1 MMKPTPINV
10 LLVDDDPEDVE
21 LTLEVLSLSKI
32 KVNIAT
38 AFDGEQAMEIL
49 LHQAEN
55 DRTKLPDLILLDLN
69 MPRKNGHEV
78 LEEVKNHKALQQIP
92 VVILTTSGSEEDI
105 SNSYK
110 KGVSCYIKKPVGLN
124 EFQRVVEAINDFW
137 FTVVKFPKE
146 SID

>member
-1 MMKPTPINV
+1 MKPTPINV
-10 LLVDDDPEDVE
+10 LLVDDDPEDVD
-21 LTLEVLSLSKI
+21 LTMEVLSLSKI
-32 KVNIAT
+32 KVNITT
-38 AFDGEQAMEIL
+38 AIDGEQAMEIL
-49 LHQAEN
+49 LHQAEH
-55 DRTKLPDLILLDLN
+55 DKSKLPDLILLDLN

-78 LEEVKNHKALQQIP
+78 LEEVKSNKGLRHIP

-105 SNSYK
+105 SSSYM

-146 SID
+146 TIN